1 MKTKFTFLC
10 CLAMVWCA
18 SLTAQ
23 TEFSKTGTRW
33 YVPYWYYR
41 WLGPHY
47 SNSKTNCY
55 YLGDDTLLAG
65 QTWKKLYV
73 NERLCGAFRE
83 QESKVWFTP
92 LDEYLES

>member
-55 YLGDDTLLAG
+55 YLGDEDSNQA
-65 QTWKKLYV
+65 
-73 NERLCGAFRE
+73 GAFAI
-83 QESKVWFTP
+83 SYAAHPGAP
-92 LDEYLES
+92 LWSYALRDFRKAEDDGTK